1 MSRYS
6 ICNPEQF
13 TALAELYSMSVQGHD
28 GPNVFCVECDIE
40 LADLDREGS
49 DTTCWYCLHPTCED
63 GDPCQDC
70 YEIAIDRAHDSMDTE
85 R

>member
-1 MSRYS
+1 MSLYS
-6 ICNPEQF
+6 HCNPEEF
-13 TALAELYSMSVQGHD
+13 SYSPADYSVQDHD

-40 LADLDREGS
+40 MADLDREGS
-49 DTTCWYCLHPTCED
+49 DTHCWYCLHPTCED

-70 YEIAIDRAHDSMDTE
+70 YENAIDRAHDSMDME